1 MAASCEMKDKLRVN
15 SSASQ
20 VVVSTFSYPW
30 SVKPSFSREHFI
42 IPPVDYTGTNSAFEG
57 ILRLSDGISRYS
69 EHRRCHAG
77 RGRERRSCRSSK
89 GKKLLACDLLDVK
102 TRNHVATA
110 IDEGSYNLLEFDY
123 WMIST
128 DILEESHVEMDCYG
142 ILNGVSEEEE
152 YSDTIILQAVDKERH
167 ISDYDGV
174 ATVLRLPWRID
185 HGEGFV
191 GKVEKSFAPPTEEV
205 KRQHDGEDDGD
216 WIEIGLN
223 GLEKG
228 SELAENIGGSD
239 IKEDMHKSFISDADD
254 PIEDLHLQVKEL
266 PRNSEQLNEKPRSSS
281 GRPKVFKSEQV
292 VQRGLW
298 QELRSTVADIL
309 KQPVLMQSILWFL
322 VTQLVIH
329 NSSFTML
336 CCQTDSMQAESSFL
350 RASPM
355 IIWSILIMTTFLFNQ
370 YLKHL
375 PLRRIKP

>member
-1 MAASCEMKDKLRVN
+1 MFLINPLIEMKKLDVRDSRGTAHHDCV
-15 SSASQ
+15 SADGIAEKVQSEETKYPCKTSVEKNWQ
-20 VVVSTFSYPW
+20 HRECFSNHSDSALIVCKLSAPYHGWQPLNIAAAMLDVVVNVVVAGAARARRIDFDLQPISWFSMIFGGI
-30 SVKPSFSREHFI
+30 VGRICGELEL
-42 IPPVDYTGTNSAFEG
+42 PVFNVEG
-57 ILRLSDGISRYS
+57 IFLFLSVFPLLQ
-69 EHRRCHAG
+69 
-77 RGRERRSCRSSK
+77 
-89 GKKLLACDLLDVK
+89 LLACDLLDVK

-185 HGEGFV
+185 HGE

-309 KQPVLMQSILWFL
+309 KQPVLMQ
-322 VTQLVIH
+322 
-329 NSSFTML
+329 
-336 CCQTDSMQAESSFL
+336 
-350 RASPM
+350 
-355 IIWSILIMTTFLFNQ
+355 
-370 YLKHL
+370 
-375 PLRRIKP
+375 

>member
-30 SVKPSFSREHFI
+30 SVKPSFSFVSYFFPIRGNKRLSYLTAASILLFLLWITLAQIAHSRASFVYLTVFLATQNIAAAMLDVVVNVVVAGAARARRIDFDLQPISWFSMIFGGIVGRICGELEL
-42 IPPVDYTGTNSAFEG
+42 PVFNVEG
-57 ILRLSDGISRYS
+57 IFLFLSVFPLLQ
-69 EHRRCHAG
+69 
-77 RGRERRSCRSSK
+77 
-89 GKKLLACDLLDVK
+89 LLACDLLDVK

-309 KQPVLMQSILWFL
+309 KQPVLMQ
-322 VTQLVIH
+322 
-329 NSSFTML
+329 
-336 CCQTDSMQAESSFL
+336 
-350 RASPM
+350 
-355 IIWSILIMTTFLFNQ
+355 
-370 YLKHL
+370 
-375 PLRRIKP
+375 